1 VVGKRQLLGLVQRAA
16 VDIDAFNAG
25 LTPMPRTA
33 DELLIVSADLKG
45 VVMRPEALRP
55 ATAKAATHHT
65 RTFRTRPT
73 TGEKPAR
80 KRMAI
85 LGAVYDAT
93 PAAPHDVIRSRSHTA
108 TTRRQMTSNELTPSW
123 RRSHAGFDAARYRV
137 RLVEVGLTGE
147 DQAIARFD
155 AHITLVPSEARQGQP
170 VEIPGRY
177 TIGLRR
183 STGHWTIHS
192 IRHDQ
197 T

>member
-1 VVGKRQLLGLVQRAA
+1 MAEPDTERIADSVGAFFRA
-16 VDIDAFNAG
+16 IETG
-25 LTPMPRTA
+25 
-33 DELLIVSADLKG
+33 SW
-45 VVMRPEALRP
+45 
-55 ATAKAATHHT
+55 ATAHSLLTDPVQIAHGDDQ
-65 RTFRTRPT
+65 T
-73 TGEKPAR
+73 T
-80 KRMAI
+80 
-85 LGAVYDAT
+85 
-93 PAAPHDVIRSRSHTA
+93 
-108 TTRRQMTSNELTPSW
+108 MTSNELTSSW
-123 RRSHAGFDAARYRV
+123 RRSHTGFDATRYRV

-155 AHITLVPSEARQGQP
+155 AHITLVPSEARQDRP